1 MDMEN
6 EDKRWIKDNLSNL
19 EGGGFIYWDEKIRG
33 RIGKK
38 MEVWN
43 IY

>member
-1 MDMEN
+1 MEN
-6 EDKRWIKDNLSNL
+6 EDKRWIKDNLSNS
-19 EGGGFIYWDEKIRG
+19 EGGGSIYWDEKIRG
-33 RIGKK
+33 RTGKK